1 MAVYRKH
8 GTFAAQKYWVQEMG
22 GITQCAHLIRLIE
35 AGRVDP
41 DLGELMVRPLDS
53 DDWLNESVRPS
64 KSDRTRRRSQKS
76 TTSRW
81 KARHGKA

>member
-1 MAVYRKH
+1 
-8 GTFAAQKYWVQEMG
+8 MG

-53 DDWLNESVRPS
+53 DDWLNEAARPQRPGRLHGR
-64 KSDRTRRRSQKS
+64 KSGSLFSQWRS
-76 TTSRW
+76 
-81 KARHGKA
+81 RHGKA